1 MSFKKAD
8 EHHILEF
15 KELCQLLGD
24 PYNSMIKFAVDI
36 ETEKVIF
43 GGEMH
48 ADAERVLL
56 ENGSLQKNIWGA
68 NIYPEREKPD
78 WLEYTSLINI
88 RPTQDNLSMEIFS
101 NEIKNKINAI
111 INKVIK

>member
-1 MSFKKAD
+1 MNFKTAD
-8 EHHILEF
+8 LNNSLKF
-15 KELCQLLGD
+15 QELCELLGN
-24 PYNSMIKFAVDI
+24 PYSSMIKFAIDI
-36 ETEKVIF
+36 ETEKVVF

-48 ADAERVLL
+48 ADAEQVLL

-68 NIYPEREKPD
+68 NIYPERNRSD

-88 RPTQDNLSMEIFS
+88 RPTQDNLSMEVSS
-101 NEIKNKINAI
+101 NEIKNKINSI